1 MDGMNPS
8 LAAVAR
14 RQMALFTLDQAL
26 EAGFSLRQIQQRRE
40 TGCWDQVHAGV
51 YRVAGAPDSWQ
62 QRLLAACLAAGCGAV
77 ASHRSASQ
85 LWGLTRDSGVE
96 AEIWVLCGHDHR
108 LDGVVVHRPSD
119 LTAGAITRKDGVPVT
134 TAVRTLVDL
143 GGVQRKPQVEGA
155 LDVAVSRRLVTLDGV
170 RAGLDLVARRGRR
183 GAGVLRSLL
192 DERSAADGAAESV
205 LEARTLRLCRRQGL
219 PEPVCQ
225 HEVYAGR
232 RLVGRIDFAYPEH
245 RVAIEVDGYE
255 SHTSLQAFRRDRD
268 RQNRLVAMGWTVLR
282 FTWDDVVHDPTRVA
296 RAITNVLGSKSNTGC

>member
-1 MDGMNPS
+1 MNPI

-26 EAGFSLRQIQQRRE
+26 SAGFSPRQIQHRRE

-51 YRVAGAPDSWQ
+51 YRVSGSPDSWQ

-85 LWGLTRDSGVE
+85 LWGMAKAPDIG
-96 AEIWVLCGHDHR
+96 AEISVLCGHDHR
-108 LDGVVVHRPSD
+108 LAGAVVHRPSD
-119 LTAGAITRKDGVPVT
+119 LTPGAVTRKDGIPVT
-134 TAVRTLVDL
+134 TPIRTLVDL
-143 GGVQRKPQVEGA
+143 GGVQRKSQVEGA
-155 LDVAVSRRLVTLDGV
+155 LDVALSRRLVTLEEV
-170 RAGLDLVARRGRR
+170 RAGLDVVARRGRR
-183 GAGVLRSLL
+183 GAGVLRALL
-192 DERSAADGAAESV
+192 DERSMADGVAESV
-205 LEARTLRLCRRQGL
+205 LEARTLRLCRRHGV

-225 HEVYAGR
+225 YEVYAGR
-232 RLVGRIDFAYPEH
+232 RLVGRIDFAYPDQ

-282 FTWDDVVHDPTRVA
+282 FTWHDVGHEPTRVA
-296 RAITNVLGSKSNTGC
+296 RTITSVLCSKSNIGC